1 MNKPTVDEIL
11 AGLSRRREAGH
22 EEPNRYTAVMVTAK
36 RARQINS
43 YYHSLGEG
51 GALDGFAPPLVADVI
66 RELPEHRHGRGGQGR
81 DRVPLRCALAHAAAG
96 VGSA

>member
-1 MNKPTVDEIL
+1 MNKPTLDEIL
-11 AGLSRRREAGH
+11 AGLRDTCETGG

-51 GALDGFAPPLVADVI
+51 GGLDTFAPPPVATFSRNYLSI
-66 RELPEHRHGRGGQGR
+66 AMAEAARGEIACKVRQG
-81 DRVPLRCALAHAAAG
+81 HQ
-96 VGSA
+96 

>member
-1 MNKPTVDEIL
+1 MNKPTIDEIL
-11 AGLSRRREAGH
+11 AGLSATKEPES

-51 GALDGFAPPLVADVI
+51 GMLDGLMPSLPSSLSRNYLSMSMAEVARGEIGYRI
-66 RELPEHRHGRGGQGR
+66 RPIR
-81 DRVPLRCALAHAAAG
+81 
-96 VGSA
+96 

>member
-1 MNKPTVDEIL
+1 MDKPTVDEVLTGL
-11 AGLSRRREAGH
+11 ASGRETGV

-51 GALDGFAPPLVADVI
+51 GGLDTFAPPPVANFSKNYLSI
-66 RELPEHRHGRGGQGR
+66 AMAEAARGEISYK
-81 DRVPLRCALAHAAAG
+81 LRTQR
-96 VGSA
+96 

>member
-11 AGLSRRREAGH
+11 VGLSGAREDDA

-51 GALDGFAPPLVADVI
+51 SGLDVFVPPVAPSFSRNYLSISMA
-66 RELPEHRHGRGGQGR
+66 ESARGEISYR
-81 DRVPLRCALAHAAAG
+81 LRPSRV
-96 VGSA
+96 

>member
-11 AGLSRRREAGH
+11 VGLSSARDEET

-36 RARQINS
+36 RARQINT

-51 GALDGFAPPLVADVI
+51 GALDSFAPPLGANFSKNYLSI
-66 RELPEHRHGRGGQGR
+66 AMAEAARGEIAYR
-81 DRVPLRCALAHAAAG
+81 LRP
-96 VGSA
+96 SRQ

>member
-1 MNKPTVDEIL
+1 MDKPTVDEVL
-11 AGLSRRREAGH
+11 TGLSSAKDSDI

-51 GALDGFAPPLVADVI
+51 GGLDSFAPPPVANFSKNYLSI
-66 RELPEHRHGRGGQGR
+66 AMAEAARGEISYK
-81 DRVPLRCALAHAAAG
+81 LRT
-96 VGSA
+96 VR

>member
-1 MNKPTVDEIL
+1 MDKPTVDEVL
-11 AGLSRRREAGH
+11 GGLSRAREEEA

-51 GALDGFAPPLVADVI
+51 AGLEAFTPP
-66 RELPEHRHGRGGQGR
+66 
-81 DRVPLRCALAHAAAG
+81 AAAVFSKNYLSIAMAEAARG
-96 VGSA
+96 EISYRLRPSRH

>member
-11 AGLSRRREAGH
+11 SGLASIC
-22 EEPNRYTAVMVTAK
+22 EEGQEQPNRYTAAMVTAR

-51 GALDGFAPPLVADVI
+51 GGLDGFAPPPVATFSKNYLSI
-66 RELPEHRHGRGGQGR
+66 AMAEAARGEIAY
-81 DRVPLRCALAHAAAG
+81 RVRPTRPQVTSG
-96 VGSA
+96 

>member
-11 AGLSRRREAGH
+11 EGLKKTCDTAGQ

-51 GALDGFAPPLVADVI
+51 GGLDSFAPPPVATFSKNYLSI
-66 RELPEHRHGRGGQGR
+66 AMAEAARGEIAC
-81 DRVPLRCALAHAAAG
+81 RVRPVRP
-96 VGSA
+96 

>member
-11 AGLSRRREAGH
+11 AGLSSTREEGQ
-22 EEPNRYTAVMVTAK
+22 EEPNRYTAVMATAK

-51 GALDGFAPPLVADVI
+51 GALDSFAPPPVATFSRNYLSI
-66 RELPEHRHGRGGQGR
+66 AMAEAARGEISC
-81 DRVPLRCALAHAAAG
+81 RVRPTRQ
-96 VGSA
+96 

>member
-11 AGLSRRREAGH
+11 TGLHESCETSG

-51 GALDGFAPPLVADVI
+51 GGLDTFAPPPVATFSKNYLSI
-66 RELPEHRHGRGGQGR
+66 AMAEAARGEISCKVRQSR
-81 DRVPLRCALAHAAAG
+81 
-96 VGSA
+96 

>member
-11 AGLSRRREAGH
+11 GGLSSARDAET

-43 YYHSLGEG
+43 YYHSLGDG
-51 GALDGFAPPLVADVI
+51 GCLDSFAPPLVAGFSKNYLSIAMSEVAKGEI
-66 RELPEHRHGRGGQGR
+66 GYR
-81 DRVPLRCALAHAAAG
+81 LRL
-96 VGSA
+96 SRQ

>member
-1 MNKPTVDEIL
+1 MNKPTVDEVL
-11 AGLSRRREAGH
+11 AGLSASREADT

-51 GALDGFAPPLVADVI
+51 GGLDGFVPPLLATVSKNYLSIAMS
-66 RELPEHRHGRGGQGR
+66 EAARGEIGYR
-81 DRVPLRCALAHAAAG
+81 LRP
-96 VGSA
+96 VR

>member
-11 AGLSRRREAGH
+11 AGLSMTRDAET

-51 GALDGFAPPLVADVI
+51 GVLDAFSPPLVANLSKNYLSTAMA
-66 RELPEHRHGRGGQGR
+66 ETARGEIAYR
-81 DRVPLRCALAHAAAG
+81 LRPTRP
-96 VGSA
+96 